1 MVSLNLA
8 HPVYFRRMDIVDEEL
23 TSVFSQDSNVPC
35 EGFPNPEVFARAANR
50 GRQRLRPRD
59 PTTLDF
65 DVHTR

>member
-1 MVSLNLA
+1 
-8 HPVYFRRMDIVDEEL
+8 MDIVDEEL